1 MEEKSREFE
10 GDRDSILMRC
20 RETYGFVYASEWSMG
35 LERTS
40 CLILDQRALATVS
53 VFCFVGVVLRD
64 AVCLVKGGK
73 ETSAGVYRGDH
84 ARGSV

>member
-1 MEEKSREFE
+1 MIGAKAEKSLTSREFE

-40 CLILDQRALATVS
+40 CLILDQLPNLQINTIFNIHRIRLTV
-53 VFCFVGVVLRD
+53 L
-64 AVCLVKGGK
+64 
-73 ETSAGVYRGDH
+73 
-84 ARGSV
+84 